1 MSRKAAEREIFLS
14 KFNDYARK
22 VDKIAQAIFAEYT
35 EAENALKEAEAQARK
50 YPKPRGAVDY
60 EYAAKAARAQADLME
75 ARNKLKKVQER
86 MASHNS
92 DIAAIRKELAAALD
106 AEYSADP
113 SALDSNTLELLKSG
127 ILRDSEYVRLM
138 NSAAEAGNTTMM
150 RIIGKYAADAEEEVS
165 KKYGK
170 GDQRAMNLRA
180 VAYHSNTDAVGDK
193 LGEFDVLAGAFQRT
207 TNNTAMIGFW
217 GKLTGSIIENF

>member
-1 MSRKAAEREIFLS
+1 MS

-22 VDKIAQAIFAEYT
+22 VDKIAQDIFAEYT
-35 EAENALKEAEAQARK
+35 EAENALKAAETQSRK
-50 YPKPRGAVDY
+50 YPQPRGAVDY
-60 EYAAKAARAQADLME
+60 EYAAKSARAQADLAE

-86 MASHNS
+86 MAAHNS
-92 DIAAIRKELAAALD
+92 DIATIRKELAVALD

-113 SALDSNTLELLKSG
+113 AALDSSTLELLKSG

-150 RIIGKYAADAEEEVS
+150 RIIGKYAADAAEEVS
-165 KKYGK
+165 KKYGQ

-180 VAYHSNTDAVGDK
+180 VAYHSTTDDVGDK
-193 LGEFDVLAGAFQRT
+193 LGMFDVLAEAFQRT
-207 TNNTAMIGFW
+207 TNNTAMIGHW
-217 GKLTGSIIENF
+217 QELTGSIVAEF

>member
-1 MSRKAAEREIFLS
+1 MS
-14 KFNDYARK
+14 KFNDYAKR
-22 VDKIAQAIFAEYT
+22 VDKIARDIFAEYT
-35 EAENALKEAEAQARK
+35 EAENALKAAEAQSRK
-50 YPKPRGAVDY
+50 YPQRHGVTDY
-60 EYAAKAARAQADLME
+60 EYAARSTRAQANLAE
-75 ARNKLKKVQER
+75 AKNKLKKVQER
-86 MASHNS
+86 MVAHNS
-92 DIAAIRKELAAALD
+92 DIAAIRKELATALD

-113 SALDSNTLELLKSG
+113 AALDSSTLELLKSG

-193 LGEFDVLAGAFQRT
+193 LGEFDVLAEAFQRT

-217 GKLTGSIIENF
+217 GELTGSIIENF

>member
-1 MSRKAAEREIFLS
+1 MS

-35 EAENALKEAEAQARK
+35 EAENALKAAEAQSRK
-50 YPKPRGAVDY
+50 YPQHHGAVDY
-60 EYAAKAARAQADLME
+60 EYAARSARAQADLME
-75 ARNKLKKVQER
+75 AKNKLKKVQER
-86 MASHNS
+86 MTAHNS

-113 SALDSNTLELLKSG
+113 AALDGSTLELLKSG

-138 NSAAEAGNTTMM
+138 NSAAEAGNTTMQ
-150 RIIGKYAADAEEEVS
+150 RIIGKYAADAAEEVA
-165 KKYGK
+165 KKYGE

-180 VAYHSNTDAVGDK
+180 VAYHSDTGDVDAK
-193 LGEFDVLAGAFQRT
+193 LGMFDVLAEAFQRT
-207 TNNTAMIGFW
+207 TNNTGMISHW
-217 GKLTGSIIENF
+217 DSLTGEIVESF